1 MHAGSTVVVV
11 THGGFLA
18 MVHRACTGRP
28 YGRLFQ
34 NCAFGEVRL
43 QGDVAALIQWDV
55 AVSAASCGSVAGGGR
70 FG

>member
-1 MHAGSTVVVV
+1 MVV

-18 MVHRACTGRP
+18 MVHAVCTGRP

-34 NCAFGEVRL
+34 NCAYGEVL
-43 QGDVAALIQWDV
+43 AEGAAAALLRWDV
-55 AVSAASCGSVAGGGR
+55 AVAADSHGSVAGGGR